1 MRKRMTWHEHV
12 TSLGSA
18 MFCMGLLVGGA
29 RLQAQG
35 PAAAPAAEVKVP
47 GYDVVSIKPDRTESG
62 RVSVHIDD
70 GNLDALNVTLKT
82 MILNA
87 YGLKEAQLFGLPKWG
102 DSMHFDIK
110 AKIVNPDRKQLE
122 AMTFEQFRSMQQPIL
137 TDRFALTFHREMKTL
152 PVYELVTTK
161 GGPKFK
167 DATPAELQ
175 GHQGIG
181 VHNHNLDATV
191 EPISALVEQLSG
203 QLQRV
208 VVDKT
213 GLTGRYSFKLS
224 WSPDD
229 AGPPSP
235 DVAAPPD
242 IFTAL
247 QEQLGL
253 KLQPGKAEIDTFVVD
268 HAELPAAD

>member
-1 MRKRMTWHEHV
+1 
-12 TSLGSA
+12 

-62 RVSVHIDD
+62 RVSVHI
-70 GNLDALNVTLKT
+70 
-82 MILNA
+82 
-87 YGLKEAQLFGLPKWG
+87 
-102 DSMHFDIK
+102 DIK